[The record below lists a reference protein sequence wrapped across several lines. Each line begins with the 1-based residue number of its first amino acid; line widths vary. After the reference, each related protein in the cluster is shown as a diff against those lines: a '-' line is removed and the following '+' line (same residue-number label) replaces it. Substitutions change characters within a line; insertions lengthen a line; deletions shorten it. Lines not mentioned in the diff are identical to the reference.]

1 VDDVVFRTKRKP
13 QLFVG
18 AFGIAMLIVGALAS
32 GGARWFAFALG
43 AIGVV
48 SGLTAL
54 FPSLGY
60 VRFSPEGLTVK
71 YVVLPARTVAWR
83 DVAGVTSEGVR
94 QIRHT
99 VPSLVV
105 AYVPGYDG
113 PRVGQR
119 LDETRSYV
127 GNFTTASGDELAAQ
141 AREFLARYRG

>member
-1 VDDVVFRTKRKP
+1 
-13 QLFVG
+13 
-18 AFGIAMLIVGALAS
+18 
-32 GGARWFAFALG
+32 
-43 AIGVV
+43 
-48 SGLTAL
+48 
-54 FPSLGY
+54 
-60 VRFSPEGLTVK
+60 VRFSSEGLTVK

-83 DVAGVTSEGVR
+83 DVAAVTSEGVR

-105 AYVPGYDG
+105 IYAPGYDG

-127 GNFTTASGDELAAQ
+127 GNFTTASGDELAAH